1 MCCFS
6 QQVRHVAKTRIFARA
21 ISGVDQALVYAMRFD
36 AAGDLAMV
44 LPIPTP
50 PRSPEDAVRF
60 VDLSGYPKLFDDLE
74 AGFPVAGFGPSRAA
88 APQDLSLLAV
98 HRVGAFEASFVPSA
112 ADFARLDPRF
122 RLPDAILGSLPGH
135 ADSGFAV
142 FKLRGGAGE
151 QDVHPMAFTFP
162 RRDPRAV
169 FFPTLHVHDGRVHPS
184 AEFDH
189 ELYVQSSLQLPQP
202 WWSTMLPVSRHVDL
216 ERARGLVDGDRA
228 VAKLVIRGTFRNE
241 DVWAAA

>member
-6 QQVRHVAKTRIFARA
+6 QEVRHVAKTRIFARA
-21 ISGVDQALVYAMRFD
+21 TSAVDQAIVYAMRFE

-50 PRSPEDAVRF
+50 QGAAEDAVRF
-60 VDLSGYPKLFDDLE
+60 VDLSGYASYFDDLE
-74 AGFPVAGFGPSRAA
+74 AGFPIAGFGPSRAA
-88 APQDLSLLAV
+88 APQPASLLLV

-112 ADFARLDPRF
+112 TDFERLDPRF
-122 RLPDAILGSLPGH
+122 RLPRAILSALPGH
-135 ADSGFAV
+135 EGSGFAV
-142 FKLRGGAGE
+142 FKLRGGASE

-202 WWSTMLPVSRHVDL
+202 WWSTMKPASRHVDL

-228 VAKLVIRGTFRNE
+228 LATLVIRGTHRNE